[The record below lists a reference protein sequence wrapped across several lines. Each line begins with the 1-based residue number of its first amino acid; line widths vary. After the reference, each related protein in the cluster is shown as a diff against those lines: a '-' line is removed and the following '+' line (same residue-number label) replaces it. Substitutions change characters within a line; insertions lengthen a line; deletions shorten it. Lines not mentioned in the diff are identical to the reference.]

1 MDQHLQA
8 NTTVNIN
15 IMDQNDCPP
24 RFIQNEWHIELDEND
39 DDDGDNQTDQS
50 SSTTTTTTRTRTRNS
65 TNNSFQSKM
74 LLKLTVN
81 DCDLPKN
88 NYFTYKIIEE
98 KWSSKPII
106 SITDDHYYQ
115 GRQNEFI
122 TGHYFSIEP
131 SSSMMMTNDNDNGDQ
146 YKQHGRLLMNKTTG
160 IYGTETSA
168 LLLLN
173 KPLDYEIPNHRFIML
188 KISVTDIDHH
198 SDMVD
203 GNGGEGIINVNDEKT
218 TKQQPQPVDNLMTK
232 QHTDICYIYITIRD
246 INDNKPKFLKNF
258 LNITIPESFPVG
270 SIVAKFHAI
279 DPDRNHTD
287 DLSKSIENIDI
298 YYSLDEQTN
307 QRKYFQIDTETGTV
321 RLNRKLD
328 RETIAVHIV
337 KIIATDLDD
346 PPLTSIATLV
356 INVDDVNDN
365 APFII
370 NTTILSIRENQH
382 PQQRLGAI
390 YAFDRDDYSK
400 GNNLYINKISRTI
413 YINQCFNLQQK

>member
-1 MDQHLQA
+1 MLCFH
-8 NTTVNIN
+8 VFFI
-15 IMDQNDCPP
+15 IIKFIYIQNDNSPKFNEDRYGLELPESLPP
-24 RFIQNEWHIELDEND
+24 GTSLPPFFRVSDNDYGANGKISFFKIEGNELD
-39 DDDGDNQTDQS
+39 TS
-50 SSTTTTTTRTRTRNS
+50 
-65 TNNSFQSKM
+65 
-74 LLKLTVN
+74 
-81 DCDLPKN
+81 
-88 NYFTYKIIEE
+88 YFVIN
-98 KWSSKPII
+98 
-106 SITDDHYYQ
+106 H
-115 GRQNEFI
+115 
-122 TGHYFSIEP
+122 
-131 SSSMMMTNDNDNGDQ
+131 
-146 YKQHGRLLMNKTTG
+146 TTG
-160 IYGTETSA
+160 SIM
-168 LLLLN
+168 LN

-356 INVDDVNDN
+356 INVDDVS
-365 APFII
+365 P
-370 NTTILSIRENQH
+370 
-382 PQQRLGAI
+382 
-390 YAFDRDDYSK
+390 
-400 GNNLYINKISRTI
+400 
-413 YINQCFNLQQK
+413 